1 VQTTSTIVF
10 KIVKKEV
17 SILILIIKTSVI
29 KLAKR
34 YYSRVRNVTMYAL
47 EITMLNSNK
56 SKNIFIRY
64 KLLFA
69 NAFYLF

>member
-17 SILILIIKTSVI
+17 SILILTIKTSVI
-29 KLAKR
+29 KLPKR